1 MLFILWWYPAWE
13 RIDVTYRCLAN
24 ICTPSFAGALSSA
37 GPCGLLSRP
46 VGWWGCSGSQPQ
58 AQAHCG
64 EAGGRHRGRAG
75 SKQANLEVP
84 VAGKALG
91 KQHRRLR
98 KKCQRWGVQLQIR
111 WHPVCLVQSISHMS
125 TQTAYSSRRKTLR
138 LVPCFSMKA
147 FCEQG
152 HLWYWKNAF
161 LCVLYLTNSLQ
172 RNQVT

>member
-1 MLFILWWYPAWE
+1 MSHRDAW
-13 RIDVTYRCLAN
+13 RISTLQALL
-24 ICTPSFAGALSSA
+24 GALSSA

-46 VGWWGCSGSQPQ
+46 LGWWCCSGSQPQ

-64 EAGGRHRGRAG
+64 EAGGRHRGRTG
-75 SKQANLEVP
+75 SKQADLEVP

-138 LVPCFSMKA
+138 LSLASV
-147 FCEQG
+147 
-152 HLWYWKNAF
+152 WKLF
-161 LCVLYLTNSLQ
+161 VSKDICGIGRTLSCVYCMYPTNSLL